1 MLRTQPITV
10 APPPPAII
18 ITDPVDILARHMVEL
33 EAQGRV
39 VTLDV
44 LLGATNLTSGEITR
58 HADAARDRAVELR
71 RARETRS

>member
-1 MLRTQPITV
+1 MLRTEPV
-10 APPPPAII
+10 RSAPAPAAILI
-18 ITDPVDILARHMVEL
+18 NDPVEILARTMDEM

-39 VTLDV
+39 VTRDD
-44 LLGATNLTSGEITR
+44 LLGATNLTSGEIAR